1 MERNGIILKDK
12 ELYTIGEVG
21 RICGISAK
29 ALRYYDK
36 IGIISPDISVRR
48 MATAITAGRHCCW
61 SL

>member
-29 ALRYYDK
+29 ALRYYGIQ
-36 IGIISPDISVRR
+36 IGRAHV
-48 MATAITAGRHCCW
+48 
-61 SL
+61 

>member
-36 IGIISPDISVRR
+36 IGIISPDKPIIPA
-48 MATAITAGRHCCW
+48 MASNPIIPQ
-61 SL
+61 

>member
-1 MERNGIILKDK
+1 MKDK

-36 IGIISPDISVRR
+36 IGIISPDHISEENGYRYYSRETCDEILQADGV
-48 MATAITAGRHCCW
+48 
-61 SL
+61 